1 MVIIACK
8 SFFGNQLA
16 LQTSKAYAWIVSSSF
31 LAQLGRL
38 RLGTMV
44 SNVSSK
50 ELQDSTKA

>member
-1 MVIIACK
+1 MIIACK